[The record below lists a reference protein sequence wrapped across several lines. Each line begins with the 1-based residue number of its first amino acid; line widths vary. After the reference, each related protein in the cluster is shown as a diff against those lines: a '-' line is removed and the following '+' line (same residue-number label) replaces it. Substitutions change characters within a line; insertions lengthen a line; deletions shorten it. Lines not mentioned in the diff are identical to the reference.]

1 MLLMLTELGNEKNLN
16 LLIFFFQYLDDLQC
30 PLDFSQKLSV
40 VDWLLS
46 HAVRVEYAE
55 NGW

>member
-1 MLLMLTELGNEKNLN
+1 MLTELGNEKNLN